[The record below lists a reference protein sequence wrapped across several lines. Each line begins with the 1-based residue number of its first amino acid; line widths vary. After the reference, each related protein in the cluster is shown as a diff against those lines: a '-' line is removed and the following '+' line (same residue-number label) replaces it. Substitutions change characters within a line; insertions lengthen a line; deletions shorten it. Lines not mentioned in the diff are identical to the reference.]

1 LLLAIFP
8 VRTKHLLSDIFGQ
21 ISELLILLEK

>member
-1 LLLAIFP
+1 LFLAIFP
-8 VRTKHLLSDIFGQ
+8 VRTKHLPSDFFGQ